1 MARYFLSNI
10 RKSDGTAKAGTF
22 WRNSQ
27 NLAGGVYYQHNL
39 HLLAHCLGD
48 RPSGASLA
56 PPRVYDTERESRSSN
71 VRLTLQPFARELR
84 IGAMPVLAALPLG
97 AGLRKFLDDPLQN
110 GRRLNLTL
118 PFCDSDM
125 LVRDV
130 WLRNKG
136 ADSFHGGT
144 DFSVP
149 RRGRRRLFEV
159 RAAGDGNVLSASSG
173 RIALEH
179 ALGGV
184 AFRTVYIHLDASTV
198 RVATGDTVKRGELL
212 GKIDRWVENT
222 DISHLH
228 FVLAVRGPASTVDGQ
243 AVPALWYVID
253 PFGVYDFHSD
263 DTTYL
268 PYENGALAS
277 PLAGRSR
284 RLHWR
289 VEPLQ
294 YSLPCEQKTAYHK
307 IRKLQT
313 RVRRPGGNAP
323 GERNQMLVW
332 LEDVDPYFFLA
343 MGHRTISAVELQ
355 MAQVVRDAFE
365 RSKRVSLAYRNRVDG
380 PVVSAIW
387 VEQ

>member
-10 RKSDGTAKAGTF
+10 RKRDGTAKAGTF
-22 WRNSQ
+22 WRESQ
-27 NLAGGVYYQHNL
+27 ALAGGVYYQHNL

-56 PPRVYDTERESRSSN
+56 PPRTYDTERAGRSSN
-71 VRLTLQPFARELR
+71 VTLTLQPFVRELR
-84 IGAMPVLAALPLG
+84 IGAMPVLAPLPLG

-118 PFCDSDM
+118 PFCDADM

-130 WLRNKG
+130 WLRDKG

-149 RRGRRRLFEV
+149 KRGRRRLFDV
-159 RAAGDGNVLSASSG
+159 RAAADGDVLSASDG

-179 ALGGV
+179 ILGGV
-184 AFRTVYIHLDASTV
+184 AFRTVYVHLDPSTV
-198 RVATGDTVKRGELL
+198 RVATGDTVRRGEML
-212 GKIDRWVENT
+212 GKIDRWEEKT

-228 FVLAVRGPASTVDGQ
+228 FVLAVKGPAGTVDGQ
-243 AVPALWYVID
+243 AVPELWYAID

-277 PLAGRSR
+277 PLANRSR

-289 VEPLQ
+289 IEPLQ

-307 IRKLQT
+307 IRKIQT
-313 RVRRPGGNAP
+313 RVRGQRGNRP

-332 LEDVDPYFFLA
+332 LEGVDPYFFLA
-343 MGHRTISAVELQ
+343 AGYPTIREIELQ
-355 MAQVVRDAFE
+355 MAQVVRGAFE
-365 RSKRVSLAYRNRVDG
+365 QSKRVSFAYRNRADG
-380 PVVSAIW
+380 PAVSAIW